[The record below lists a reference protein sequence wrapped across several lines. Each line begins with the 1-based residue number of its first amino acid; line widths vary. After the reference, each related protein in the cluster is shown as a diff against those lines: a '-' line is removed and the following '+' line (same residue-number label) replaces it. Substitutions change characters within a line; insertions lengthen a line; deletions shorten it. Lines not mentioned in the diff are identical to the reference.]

1 MVKRDVKEHED
12 AGSIPDGDFL
22 FLIISSI
29 LKRTHSNPVLSFVI
43 LSYLVV
49 YLRAAEFSHFFIIV
63 YPIKSFISPN
73 VSAYNHCI
81 LVQQNFH
88 NVFIIVYPSNPLPK
102 PYLSP
107 LFIPTLK

>member
-1 MVKRDVKEHED
+1 MITVQFPDVN
-12 AGSIPDGDFL
+12 FC
-22 FLIISSI
+22 FLINSST

-43 LSYLVV
+43 LSYLVF

-73 VSAYNHCI
+73 VSSYNHCI

-88 NVFIIVYPSNPLPK
+88 NVFIIVYPIKSFAKIILIPPVY
-102 PYLSP
+102 PYIKISS
-107 LFIPTLK
+107 